1 MTARKQTDR
10 QKLIQFVKW
19 MNKELKW
26 MNKERIC
33 GCVQLIPASVVTCF
47 YWDKLE
53 KYLRKINKN
62 DLNEGSNF

>member
-19 MNKELKW
+19 MNKE
-26 MNKERIC
+26 RIC
-33 GCVQLIPASVVTCF
+33 GCVQLIPEPIVTAF

-53 KYLRKINKN
+53 KDLRKINKN
-62 DLNEGSNF
+62 DLNEGLKF